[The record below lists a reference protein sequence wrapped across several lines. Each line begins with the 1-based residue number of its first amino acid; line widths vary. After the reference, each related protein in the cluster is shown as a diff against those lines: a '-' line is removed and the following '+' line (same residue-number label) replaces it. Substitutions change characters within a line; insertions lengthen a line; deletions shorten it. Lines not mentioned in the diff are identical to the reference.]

1 MHDVHIIVPVS
12 EQYRYSIGTVS
23 ALYTTLIGK
32 PIRGDVHRDT
42 TTMGHGIWCIGTM
55 IESVRCQAYRIT
67 NPQHPT

>member
-32 PIRGDVHRDT
+32 PIRGDVHRVGRLDIVT
-42 TTMGHGIWCIGTM
+42 HAWV
-55 IESVRCQAYRIT
+55 ESRWVCRAQASW
-67 NPQHPT
+67 PCAP